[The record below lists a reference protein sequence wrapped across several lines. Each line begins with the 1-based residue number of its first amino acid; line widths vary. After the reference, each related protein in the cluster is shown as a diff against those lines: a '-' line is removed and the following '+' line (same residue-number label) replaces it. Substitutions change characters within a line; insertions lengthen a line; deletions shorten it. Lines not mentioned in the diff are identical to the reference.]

1 LFVMTPKDLKKL
13 IAAGESQT
21 VEYGLAAPEFK
32 EVGESFLVTVFKKR
46 LSGHIQ
52 KAVREGLVDGL
63 VDGLVESQ
71 KKILVLMQA
80 TPKISKKDL
89 AAAVGISA
97 TAIDKNIAV
106 LKARSLLR
114 RIGPDKGGHWEVLS
128 Q

>member
-1 LFVMTPKDLKKL
+1 MFVMTPKDLKKL

-52 KAVREGLVDGL
+52 KAVREGL